1 LHYCS
6 GYLTEIGV
14 AERYRATGSLG
25 PKGAG
30 DQDLEGEAERLH
42 LLHSPAIVR
51 VLQPHNFTFLT
62 LDAFLTEVLRGVLKT
77 GRCVPSS
84 TGRCTLTFPI
94 MVVESLV
101 VRDLDSGYGTGTV
114 VEIQMLR
121 VVNAF
126 LVILLT

>member
-1 LHYCS
+1 
-6 GYLTEIGV
+6 
-14 AERYRATGSLG
+14 
-25 PKGAG
+25 
-30 DQDLEGEAERLH
+30 
-42 LLHSPAIVR
+42 
-51 VLQPHNFTFLT
+51 
-62 LDAFLTEVLRGVLKT
+62 
-77 GRCVPSS
+77 
-84 TGRCTLTFPI
+84 